1 MAQTKAPWTTVLAPP
16 SSVARYGAR
25 PAGQSRGPVAAPS
38 FADAGRL
45 ALATPDA
52 AATRAD
58 SALDPPGFRANR
70 GLDADADGA
79 NGNGGNGRGASA
91 DDMALLR
98 QRVRA
103 SSASAAPWWPVR
115 T

>member
-1 MAQTKAPWTTVLAPP
+1 VH
-16 SSVARYGAR
+16 Y
-25 PAGQSRGPVAAPS
+25 
-38 FADAGRL
+38 
-45 ALATPDA
+45 
-52 AATRAD
+52 ATRAD

-79 NGNGGNGRGASA
+79 DGNGGNGRGASA

-103 SSASAAPWWPVR
+103 SSPPAAHWCR
-115 T
+115 IRF